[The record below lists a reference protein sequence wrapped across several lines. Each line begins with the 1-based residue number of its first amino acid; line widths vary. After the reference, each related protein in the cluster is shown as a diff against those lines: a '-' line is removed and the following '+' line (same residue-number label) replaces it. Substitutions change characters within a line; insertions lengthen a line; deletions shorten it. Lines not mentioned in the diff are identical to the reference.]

1 MIEEQF
7 VSFET
12 AKLLKE
18 AGFDVPTRGTWIKNY
33 TGDAAFVEHFYGHT
47 TDDISRHSADGFQY
61 EYLAPTQALAARWLR
76 DAHHINVYACFDYEK
91 FDEKKWF
98 FTREHTMVNDD
109 SAVYCSITNYNSYE
123 EALEAG
129 LKHGLE
135 LIKK

>member
-7 VSFET
+7 VSFDT
-12 AKLLKE
+12 ARMLKE
-18 AGFDVPTRGTWIKNY
+18 AGFDVPCFNQYTERGTIWHCDCPENFNKSQCV
-33 TGDAAFVEHFYGHT
+33 T
-47 TDDISRHSADGFQY
+47 SC
-61 EYLAPTQALAARWLR
+61 PTQALAARWLR
-76 DAHHINVYACFDYEK
+76 EAHHINVYACFDYEK
-91 FDEKKWF
+91 FDERKWF

-135 LIKK
+135 LLKK

>member
-7 VSFET
+7 VSFDT

-18 AGFDVPTRGTWIKNY
+18 AGFDVPCFNQYTERGTIWHCDCPENFNKSQCV
-33 TGDAAFVEHFYGHT
+33 T
-47 TDDISRHSADGFQY
+47 SC
-61 EYLAPTQALAARWLR
+61 PTQALAARWLR
-76 DAHHINVYACFDYEK
+76 DVHHINVYACFDYEE

-98 FTREHTMVNDD
+98 FTREHTMVTDD
-109 SAVYCSITNYNSYE
+109 SAVYCDVINYDSYE